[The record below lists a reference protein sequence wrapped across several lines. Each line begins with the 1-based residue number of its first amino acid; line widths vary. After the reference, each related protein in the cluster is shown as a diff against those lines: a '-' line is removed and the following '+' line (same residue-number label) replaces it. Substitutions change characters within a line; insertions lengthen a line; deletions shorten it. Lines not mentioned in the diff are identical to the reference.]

1 MEQLVCA
8 AAEENVQFFLNDS
21 TLLGKSLRSEFQQLA
36 EHCRRIAPD
45 LAKIREAAPRY
56 DFDVDIGENGYRS
69 FVVILERLLAK
80 CLATCELVKKQRR
93 QIIFR
98 LFKYSHARDLK
109 SWNDMLVALHSL
121 LEHVILLLD
130 HSKDGGRGWCLFG
143 FGGDQT
149 TSRSQLIAKCRALE
163 SASFYGRH
171 VAFQY
176 CPSIEHTLKVFQALL
191 AGYSYYYGSGQ
202 ASSSRAWKLVKSF
215 AMGLYYTIDDD
226 LRARRILLASQTAS
240 VEFCKSFWTLPELG
254 PMKKVPD
261 YMCPPM
267 RVNRLIHLPPQALQ
281 LTSLDGRAVNIPVP
295 AGSHDPVQV
304 RLLIAK
310 GRASQQADKLC
321 DTLIIHCH
329 GGGFVSQTSQAH
341 EMVTRS

>member
-8 AAEENVQFFLNDS
+8 AAEENAQFFHDDS
-21 TLLGKSLRSEFQQLA
+21 TKLGKSLCSEFQQLA
-36 EHCRRIAPD
+36 EHCRQIAPD

-56 DFDVDIGENGYRS
+56 DFDVEIRENGYRS
-69 FVVILERLLAK
+69 FVVILERLLKK

-98 LFKYSHARDLK
+98 LFKYSHVRDVK
-109 SWNDMLVALHSL
+109 SWNDMLVALHSF

-130 HSKDGGRGWCLFG
+130 SKDVGGLCLFR
-143 FGGDQT
+143 FGDQS

-176 CPSIEHTLKVFQALL
+176 CPSIEHTLKVFLALL
-191 AGYSYYYGSGQ
+191 AGYSYYYTSGA

-215 AMGLYYTIDDD
+215 AMGLYYTIDHDY
-226 LRARRILLASQTAS
+226 RARRIVLASQTAS

-254 PMKKVPD
+254 PMKRVPD

-267 RVNRLIHLPPQALQ
+267 RVNQLIHLPPQALQ
-281 LTSLDGRAVNIPVP
+281 LTSLDGRPVNIPVP
-295 AGSHDPVQV
+295 AGSPDPVQV

-321 DTLIIHCH
+321 DTLIVHCH